1 MAIAKAESAPSIS
14 IASGSPFTWI
24 IPTSCKK
31 RRLIETKSTKGR
43 LLFFAWRHQPVPSF
57 RIPDCRHL
65 AIVLLAVLTSLST
78 SPRAQ
83 SQTSDQPL
91 QNQTPFQLKVAS
103 NLVVVRVVV
112 RDAQGKPVEGL
123 QKEDFHLFDRG
134 KEQSIAQFEA
144 QVSVPQAPTP
154 PSLAMPG
161 QPPPGAP
168 AHARLAPRRFLVLYF
183 DDLDMSDTDVIDARD
198 AADHYLA
205 TNLQADER
213 VALFTSSAM
222 LSDFTVDLKQ
232 IHDALFRL
240 HPHPGMARHSDCPE
254 LSDYQAQEI
263 S

>member
-1 MAIAKAESAPSIS
+1 MPKFRMSELRFSAITLLMVLAAP
-14 IASGSPFTWI
+14 
-24 IPTSCKK
+24 
-31 RRLIETKSTKGR
+31 R
-43 LLFFAWRHQPVPSF
+43 VP
-57 RIPDCRHL
+57 L
-65 AIVLLAVLTSLST
+65 
-78 SPRAQ
+78 RAQ
-83 SQTSDQPL
+83 SQANDQPS
-91 QNQTPFQLKVAS
+91 QNQSPFQLNVAS

-144 QVSVPQAPTP
+144 EVSVPQAPTP

-205 TNLQADER
+205 TNLQPDER

-222 LSDFTVDLKQ
+222 LSDFTADMKQ
-232 IHDALFRL
+232 IHDALSRL
-240 HPHPGMARHSDCPE
+240 HPHPACRRHADCPE
-254 LSDYQAQEI
+254 SPTIRRWKSAEHDNPQRPMHGKRPLTSTSTAAMPNPQKPPPGCNESVSRQCRT
-263 S
+263 